1 MALAF
6 RNITKL
12 GATQWLRSSFST
24 SSLVCKDVLSTKEPV
39 IEDNNLVTLKPEE
52 IRQKQ
57 KLAGTIAVPTKV
69 DMSPISGVPEEH
81 VKGRRVRI
89 YVPCKNSMQSGTNNL
104 HHWEIEFDNRERWE
118 NPLMGWTSTGDPLSN
133 MKVEFNS
140 KEEAIEHCEK
150 NGWRWFVDGDVREKP
165 SRVKNYGVNFAWNRR
180 TRVSTK

>member
-1 MALAF
+1 MALVF
-6 RNITKL
+6 RNLSRL

-24 SSLVCKDVLSTKEPV
+24 SSVVRKDPLSSKEAP
-39 IEDNNLVTLKPEE
+39 IEENTVVTLKPEE
-52 IRQKQ
+52 IKQKQ
-57 KLAGTIAVPTKV
+57 KLAGTITVPKKV
-69 DMSPISGVPEEH
+69 DMSPIMGLPEEH
-81 VKGRRVRI
+81 VKTRRVRI
-89 YVPCKNSMQSGTNNL
+89 YVPAKNSMQSGTDNL

-150 NGWRWFVDGDVREKP
+150 NGWRWFVDGEVKEKP
-165 SRVKNYGVNFAWNRR
+165 HRVKNYGVNFAWNRR